1 MHRFRTN
8 GEKVFNVFNIAFLSL
23 VTLIMFYP
31 MWHILT
37 SSLSDPHQLWAHTG
51 VMLRPLGWNPAA
63 YVMVLNNPNILTGYI
78 NTIFVVLV
86 GTSIQMIMTI
96 CCAFALTR
104 RDFMLKKPMTM
115 LILFTFFFQGGLI
128 PTFLVVQGVG
138 LIDTRFA
145 LIFPIAISTWNMIIM
160 RTSFANFP
168 HEMEDAARIDGAGE
182 LTFICR
188 ILLPLSKSVLAVIAL
203 FYAVHH
209 WNAWLS
215 SVLYLRTRSLFPLQ
229 LVMREILI
237 AMDLGRMIEEADVI
251 EYLMVGATIR
261 YATIIVAVLPVLL
274 FYPFVQRYFVT
285 GIMIGAVKG

>member
-1 MHRFRTN
+1 
-8 GEKVFNVFNIAFLSL
+8 
-23 VTLIMFYP
+23 
-31 MWHILT
+31 
-37 SSLSDPHQLWAHTG
+37 
-51 VMLRPLGWNPAA
+51 MLRPLGWNPAA